1 MQRHP
6 QYWQIK
12 AIELEGQMLQ
22 QEIRA
27 RVSAFEAKRKAAH
40 EAAGLTY
47 GQAYSLDDATE
58 TITAVD
64 GGTDAAAA

>member
-12 AIELEGQMLQ
+12 AIELEGQILQ
-22 QEIRA
+22 QDIRA
-27 RVSAFEAKRKAAH
+27 RAAVFEAKRKAAH

-58 TITAVD
+58 TITAVEGD
-64 GGTDAAAA
+64 TDATAA

>member
-1 MQRHP
+1 MEKHAH
-6 QYWQIK
+6 YWQIK

-22 QEIRA
+22 LEIRA
-27 RVSAFEAKRKAAH
+27 KAAAFEAKRKAAH

-58 TITAVD
+58 TITAVEGD
-64 GGTDAAAA
+64 SDAGAA